1 MSELPTEAEFKAYEK
16 VRARGRWNMWSK
28 EATWATHLDEERYME
43 VLKNYDALVLEYPGV
58 RKEN

>member
-16 VRARGRWNMWSK
+16 VRARGRWNMWDRNARY
-28 EATWATHLDEERYME
+28 ATGLEQDRYFA